1 MSAECQERTLLT
13 QTQPAN
19 GLPGSRGGHF
29 RETINWKHFDVRVYA
44 GHSVCITTCHWKND
58 ACYL

>member
-19 GLPGSRGGHF
+19 GLLGSRGRHF
-29 RETINWKHFDVRVYA
+29 RETINWKHFNVKVYA
-44 GHSVCITTCHWKND
+44 GHSVCITNMP
-58 ACYL
+58 LEE

>member
-13 QTQPAN
+13 HTTSKWITGQPGAT
-19 GLPGSRGGHF
+19 F
-29 RETINWKHFDVRVYA
+29 RETINWKHFNVKVYA
-44 GHSVCITTCHWKND
+44 GHSVCITICHWKND

>member
-19 GLPGSRGGHF
+19 GLPGSPGGTF
-29 RETINWKHFDVRVYA
+29 PGDNQLETF
-44 GHSVCITTCHWKND
+44 
-58 ACYL
+58 

>member
-13 QTQPAN
+13 QTQPVN
-19 GLPGSRGGHF
+19 GLLGSRGRHF
-29 RETINWKHFDVRVYA
+29 RETINWKHFNVSVYA
-44 GHSVCITTCHWKND
+44 GNSVCITICHWKND